1 MSPIIIVGTVFVV
14 LGCVVCYS
22 ECISD
27 ICVDD
32 TMPIEPVVM
41 NPVTEI

>member
-1 MSPIIIVGTVFVV
+1 MSPISIFAIVVIV

-32 TMPIEPVVM
+32 TMPIEPAVM